1 MKKIDH
7 IAIAV
12 RDLKEA
18 AKTFEALGL
27 KLSTSHEVSN
37 MKVDT
42 KFAQIGDTHIEL
54 ISPTSK
60 DSVVEKFLEKRGEG
74 LHHICFEVENIEMEL
89 KVLEKKGFQLVHK
102 EPQKGARGKVAFLH
116 PQSTHGVLIE
126 LIQKVK

>member
-18 AKTFEALGL
+18 SKTFEALGL
-27 KLSTSHEVSN
+27 KLSTSHEVSS
-37 MKVDT
+37 MKVQA
-42 KFAQIGDTHIEL
+42 KFAKIGDTQIEL

-74 LHHICFEVENIEMEL
+74 LHHICFEVENIETTLKEL
-89 KVLEKKGFQLVHK
+89 EEKGFQLINK
-102 EPQKGARGKVAFLH
+102 EPQAGAQGRVAFLH
-116 PQSTHGVLIE
+116 PKSTHGVLIE
-126 LIQKVK
+126 LIQRK